1 MVVLGAL
8 LFGAVAFALWP
19 NGSSESIDEHTNR
32 LAAQFRCVDC
42 EGLSVAE
49 SSTASAR
56 AQRRDI
62 ETRIRDGQS
71 DATIRRVF
79 ADRFGDSI
87 LLEPPA
93 EGVGLLLWT
102 LPVTVIIVGAG
113 CLIFAVRRWR
123 RADGVND
130 DVVDALDGFARDES
144 ANPSPARRIGV
155 AVALVGF
162 AIATGI
168 ALAIGTGVRAPG
180 SNPTGRSAESA
191 QVSDE
196 SRALMLEAA
205 VDRAPG
211 DALAHLAL
219 ARFRLGRQDRAG
231 ALEAYRQAATLDP
244 TDPEPFAYSGWVIRL
259 GGFPD
264 EGLELIDKA
273 IAIDPLYPDARFF
286 RGTILLRDR
295 GDPASAIP
303 EFQRYLVGDPGG
315 PMANAVRGLLAEAVK
330 ASPTTLPKQASR

>member
-32 LAAQFRCVDC
+32 LATEFRCVDC

-79 ADRFGDSI
+79 TNRFGESI

-93 EGVGLLLWT
+93 EGVGLLLWAM
-102 LPVTVIIVGAG
+102 PITVIIVGGG
-113 CLIFAVRRWR
+113 CLVLAIRRWR
-123 RADGVND
+123 RAD
-130 DVVDALDGFARDES
+130 DVVDELDGFARDES
-144 ANPSPARRIGV
+144 ANASPARRIGV

-162 AIATGI
+162 AIAAGI

-196 SRALMLEAA
+196 SRELMLEAA

-231 ALEAYRQAATLDP
+231 ALEAYRQSATLDP

-303 EFQRYLVGDPGG
+303 EFQRYLVGDPDG

-330 ASPTTLPKQASR
+330 TSPTTLPKQASR